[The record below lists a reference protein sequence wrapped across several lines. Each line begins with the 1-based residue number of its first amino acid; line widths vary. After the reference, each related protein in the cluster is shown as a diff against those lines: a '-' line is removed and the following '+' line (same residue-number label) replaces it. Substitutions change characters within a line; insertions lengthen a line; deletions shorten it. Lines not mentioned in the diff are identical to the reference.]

1 MSATNSERLG
11 PFARMSLFLRQVT
24 SELKKVVWP
33 TKDQLVTYTSV
44 VIVFVIIM
52 GFIIAVFDFAFVKLV
67 LVIFGQWLGKE
78 TIVSES
84 PFLEAVAPK
93 AEDAASSVVMEMPIS
108 NEEAIEA
115 IDTTYD
121 GAVDVDLDGE
131 VSTTSAD
138 ENFDLTEVVEAELA
152 PETADE
158 VVEVQET
165 PAEPEEAKIAEDED
179 PLVAFRARLDSQI
192 GDWFVIHSYAGFENR
207 VKQNL
212 ETRAVSLNMED
223 YIYEIN
229 VPSEEVTEIK
239 NGVRKQVK
247 RNKFPGYVLVR
258 MDLTDESW
266 GVVRHTPG
274 VTGFVGQGHNPAPL
288 SMDEAFEMLRP
299 SQQKAIASVATAAAA
314 SAGQKSGTGAK
325 IDIDLN
331 IGDSVT
337 VVDGPF
343 ATLHATISEINLD
356 GQKVVGLVEIFGRE
370 TPVELG
376 FNQIH
381 KN

>member
-1 MSATNSERLG
+1 M
-11 PFARMSLFLRQVT
+11 
-24 SELKKVVWP
+24 
-33 TKDQLVTYTSV
+33 
-44 VIVFVIIM
+44 
-52 GFIIAVFDFAFVKLV
+52 
-67 LVIFGQWLGKE
+67 
-78 TIVSES
+78 SES
-84 PFLEAVAPK
+84 PFLEAVAPQSD
-93 AEDAASSVVMEMPIS
+93 DALSSVAVDMPTS

-115 IDTTYD
+115 TDVAYD
-121 GAVDVDLDGE
+121 GATDVDLDGE

-138 ENFDLTEVVEAELA
+138 ENFDLTAVVEAELA
-152 PETADE
+152 TEE
-158 VVEVQET
+158 VAV
-165 PAEPEEAKIAEDED
+165 EEAPVEAAASEAVVADEDED
-179 PLVAFRARLDSQI
+179 PLVAFRARLESQI
-192 GDWFVIHSYAGFENR
+192 GEWFVIHSYAGFENR

-223 YIYEIN
+223 YIYEVN

-288 SMDEAFEMLRP
+288 SMDEAFDMLRP

-314 SAGQKSGTGAK
+314 SAGEKGGSASGAK

-356 GQKVVGLVEIFGRE
+356 AQKVVGLVEIFGRE

>member
-1 MSATNSERLG
+1 MSSA
-11 PFARMSLFLRQVT
+11 
-24 SELKKVVWP
+24 
-33 TKDQLVTYTSV
+33 
-44 VIVFVIIM
+44 VI
-52 GFIIAVFDFAFVKLV
+52 
-67 LVIFGQWLGKE
+67 
-78 TIVSES
+78 
-84 PFLEAVAPK
+84 
-93 AEDAASSVVMEMPIS
+93 EMPVS

-115 IDTTYD
+115 LDNAYD

-131 VSTTSAD
+131 VSSTSSD
-138 ENFDLTEVVEAELA
+138 DNFDLGEVIEAELA
-152 PETADE
+152 PEVAAE
-158 VVEVQET
+158 VTQVEET
-165 PAEPEEAKIAEDED
+165 PAVAEEAPVAEDED

-299 SQQKAIASVATAAAA
+299 SQQKAIASVATAAA
-314 SAGQKSGTGAK
+314 SAGQKSGSGAK

>member
-1 MSATNSERLG
+1 
-11 PFARMSLFLRQVT
+11 
-24 SELKKVVWP
+24 
-33 TKDQLVTYTSV
+33 
-44 VIVFVIIM
+44 
-52 GFIIAVFDFAFVKLV
+52 
-67 LVIFGQWLGKE
+67 
-78 TIVSES
+78 VSES
-84 PFLEAVAPK
+84 PFLEAVAPQ
-93 AEDAASSVVMEMPIS
+93 ADEVSSSVAVDMPTS

-115 IDTTYD
+115 TDVAYD
-121 GAVDVDLDGE
+121 GATDVDLDGE
-131 VSTTSAD
+131 VSTTPAE
-138 ENFDLTEVVEAELA
+138 ENFDLTAAVEAELA
-152 PETADE
+152 SDDVAE
-158 VVEVQET
+158 VAQ
-165 PAEPEEAKIAEDED
+165 EEAATSEEAPADEDED
-179 PLVAFRARLDSQI
+179 PVVAFRARLESQI
-192 GDWFVIHSYAGFENR
+192 GDWYVIHSYAGFENR

-212 ETRAVSLNMED
+212 ETRSVSLNMED
-223 YIYEIN
+223 YIYEVN

-288 SMDEAFEMLRP
+288 SIDEAFDMLRP
-299 SQQKAIASVATAAAA
+299 TQQKAIASVATAAAA
-314 SAGQKSGTGAK
+314 SASEKGTSASGAK

-356 GQKVVGLVEIFGRE
+356 AQKVVGLVEIFGRE

>member
-1 MSATNSERLG
+1 M
-11 PFARMSLFLRQVT
+11 
-24 SELKKVVWP
+24 
-33 TKDQLVTYTSV
+33 
-44 VIVFVIIM
+44 
-52 GFIIAVFDFAFVKLV
+52 
-67 LVIFGQWLGKE
+67 
-78 TIVSES
+78 SES

-93 AEDAASSVVMEMPIS
+93 AEDAMSSAVIEMPVS

-115 IDTTYD
+115 LDTAYD

-131 VSTTSAD
+131 VSSSSSD
-138 ENFDLTEVVEAELA
+138 DNFDLSEVIEAELA
-152 PETADE
+152 PEVAAE
-158 VVEVQET
+158 VTQVEET
-165 PAEPEEAKIAEDED
+165 PAVAEEAPVAEDED

-299 SQQKAIASVATAAAA
+299 SQQKAIASVATAAA
-314 SAGQKSGTGAK
+314 SAGQKSGSGAK

>member
-1 MSATNSERLG
+1 
-11 PFARMSLFLRQVT
+11 
-24 SELKKVVWP
+24 
-33 TKDQLVTYTSV
+33 
-44 VIVFVIIM
+44 
-52 GFIIAVFDFAFVKLV
+52 
-67 LVIFGQWLGKE
+67 
-78 TIVSES
+78 VSES

-93 AEDAASSVVMEMPIS
+93 AEDAMSSAVIEMPVS

-115 IDTTYD
+115 IDTAYD

-131 VSTTSAD
+131 VSTTSSD
-138 ENFDLTEVVEAELA
+138 DNFDLSEVIEAELA
-152 PETADE
+152 PEVTQ
-158 VVEVQET
+158 VEET
-165 PAEPEEAKIAEDED
+165 PAVAQEAPVAEDED

-299 SQQKAIASVATAAAA
+299 SQQKAIASVATAAA
-314 SAGQKSGTGAK
+314 SAGQKSGSGTK

>member
-1 MSATNSERLG
+1 M
-11 PFARMSLFLRQVT
+11 
-24 SELKKVVWP
+24 
-33 TKDQLVTYTSV
+33 
-44 VIVFVIIM
+44 
-52 GFIIAVFDFAFVKLV
+52 
-67 LVIFGQWLGKE
+67 
-78 TIVSES
+78 SES
-84 PFLEAVAPK
+84 PFLEAVAPQSD
-93 AEDAASSVVMEMPIS
+93 DALSSVAVDMPTS

-115 IDTTYD
+115 TDVAYD
-121 GAVDVDLDGE
+121 GATDVDLDGE

-138 ENFDLTEVVEAELA
+138 ENFDLSAVVEAELA
-152 PETADE
+152 TEE
-158 VVEVQET
+158 VAV
-165 PAEPEEAKIAEDED
+165 EEAPVEAAASEAVAADEDED
-179 PLVAFRARLDSQI
+179 PLVAFRARLESQI
-192 GDWFVIHSYAGFENR
+192 GEWFVIHSYAGFENR

-223 YIYEIN
+223 YIYEVN

-288 SMDEAFEMLRP
+288 SMDEAFDMLRP

-314 SAGQKSGTGAK
+314 SAGEKGGSASGAK

-356 GQKVVGLVEIFGRE
+356 AQKVVGLVEIFGRE

>member
-1 MSATNSERLG
+1 M
-11 PFARMSLFLRQVT
+11 
-24 SELKKVVWP
+24 
-33 TKDQLVTYTSV
+33 
-44 VIVFVIIM
+44 
-52 GFIIAVFDFAFVKLV
+52 
-67 LVIFGQWLGKE
+67 
-78 TIVSES
+78 SES
-84 PFLEAVAPK
+84 PFLEAVAPQ
-93 AEDAASSVVMEMPIS
+93 ADDALSSVAVDMPTS

-115 IDTTYD
+115 TDVAYD
-121 GAVDVDLDGE
+121 GATDVDLDGE

-138 ENFDLTEVVEAELA
+138 ENFDPSAVVEAELA
-152 PETADE
+152 TEE
-158 VVEVQET
+158 VGV
-165 PAEPEEAKIAEDED
+165 EEAPVEAAASEAVPAAEDED

-192 GDWFVIHSYAGFENR
+192 GEWFVIHSYAGFENR

-223 YIYEIN
+223 YIYEVN

-288 SMDEAFEMLRP
+288 SMDEAFDMLRP

-314 SAGQKSGTGAK
+314 SAGEKGGSASGAK

-356 GQKVVGLVEIFGRE
+356 AQKVVGLVEIFGRE

>member
-1 MSATNSERLG
+1 
-11 PFARMSLFLRQVT
+11 
-24 SELKKVVWP
+24 
-33 TKDQLVTYTSV
+33 
-44 VIVFVIIM
+44 
-52 GFIIAVFDFAFVKLV
+52 
-67 LVIFGQWLGKE
+67 
-78 TIVSES
+78 VSES
-84 PFLEAVAPK
+84 PFLEAVAPQ
-93 AEDAASSVVMEMPIS
+93 ADDAASSIAVDLPTS

-115 IDTTYD
+115 NDVAYD
-121 GAVDVDLDGE
+121 GATDVDLDGE

-138 ENFDLTEVVEAELA
+138 ENFDLSAVVEAELA
-152 PETADE
+152 TEE
-158 VVEVQET
+158 VATEEV
-165 PAEPEEAKIAEDED
+165 AVEEAPVEAAASEAAPDAEDED

-192 GDWFVIHSYAGFENR
+192 GEWFVIHSYAGFENR

-223 YIYEIN
+223 YIYEVN

-288 SMDEAFEMLRP
+288 SMDEAFDMLRP

-314 SAGQKSGTGAK
+314 SAGEKGGSASGAK

-356 GQKVVGLVEIFGRE
+356 AQKVVGLVEIFGRE

>member
-1 MSATNSERLG
+1 M
-11 PFARMSLFLRQVT
+11 
-24 SELKKVVWP
+24 
-33 TKDQLVTYTSV
+33 
-44 VIVFVIIM
+44 
-52 GFIIAVFDFAFVKLV
+52 
-67 LVIFGQWLGKE
+67 
-78 TIVSES
+78 SES
-84 PFLEAVAPK
+84 PFLEAVAPQTD
-93 AEDAASSVVMEMPIS
+93 DALSSVAVDMPTS

-115 IDTTYD
+115 TDVAYD
-121 GAVDVDLDGE
+121 GATDVDLDGE

-138 ENFDLTEVVEAELA
+138 ENFDLTAVVEAELA
-152 PETADE
+152 TEE
-158 VVEVQET
+158 VAVEEA
-165 PAEPEEAKIAEDED
+165 PAEAAAPEAVAADEDED
-179 PLVAFRARLDSQI
+179 PLVAFRARLESQI
-192 GDWFVIHSYAGFENR
+192 GEWFVIHSYAGFENR

-223 YIYEIN
+223 YIYEVN

-288 SMDEAFEMLRP
+288 SMDEAFDMLRP

-314 SAGQKSGTGAK
+314 SAGEKGGSASGAK

-356 GQKVVGLVEIFGRE
+356 AQKVVGLVEIFGRE

>member
-1 MSATNSERLG
+1 
-11 PFARMSLFLRQVT
+11 
-24 SELKKVVWP
+24 
-33 TKDQLVTYTSV
+33 
-44 VIVFVIIM
+44 
-52 GFIIAVFDFAFVKLV
+52 
-67 LVIFGQWLGKE
+67 
-78 TIVSES
+78 VSES
-84 PFLEAVAPK
+84 PFLEAVAPQ
-93 AEDAASSVVMEMPIS
+93 ADDVSSSVAVEMPIS

-115 IDTTYD
+115 TDVAYD
-121 GAVDVDLDGE
+121 GATDVDLDGE
-131 VSTTSAD
+131 VSTTSAED
-138 ENFDLTEVVEAELA
+138 NFDLSAAVEAELA
-152 PETADE
+152 TEEVVSEEVVSEE
-158 VVEVQET
+158 VVEDAASDEA
-165 PAEPEEAKIAEDED
+165 PADED

-223 YIYEIN
+223 YIYEVN

-288 SMDEAFEMLRP
+288 SMDEAFDMLRP
-299 SQQKAIASVATAAAA
+299 TQQKAIASVATAAAA
-314 SAGQKSGTGAK
+314 SASEKGGNATGAK

-356 GQKVVGLVEIFGRE
+356 AQKVVGLVEIFGRE

>member
-1 MSATNSERLG
+1 M
-11 PFARMSLFLRQVT
+11 
-24 SELKKVVWP
+24 
-33 TKDQLVTYTSV
+33 
-44 VIVFVIIM
+44 
-52 GFIIAVFDFAFVKLV
+52 
-67 LVIFGQWLGKE
+67 
-78 TIVSES
+78 SES
-84 PFLEAVAPK
+84 PFLEAVAPQ
-93 AEDAASSVVMEMPIS
+93 ADDALSSVAVDMPTS

-115 IDTTYD
+115 TDVAYD
-121 GAVDVDLDGE
+121 GATDVDLDGE

-138 ENFDLTEVVEAELA
+138 ENFDLTAVVEAELA
-152 PETADE
+152 TEDVA
-158 VVEVQET
+158 V
-165 PAEPEEAKIAEDED
+165 EEAPVEAAASEAVAADEDED
-179 PLVAFRARLDSQI
+179 PLVAFRARLESQI
-192 GDWFVIHSYAGFENR
+192 GEWFVIHSYAGFENR

-223 YIYEIN
+223 YIYEVN

-288 SMDEAFEMLRP
+288 SMDEAFDMLRP

-314 SAGQKSGTGAK
+314 SAGEKGGSASGAK

-356 GQKVVGLVEIFGRE
+356 AQKVVGLVEIFGRE

>member
-1 MSATNSERLG
+1 M
-11 PFARMSLFLRQVT
+11 
-24 SELKKVVWP
+24 
-33 TKDQLVTYTSV
+33 
-44 VIVFVIIM
+44 
-52 GFIIAVFDFAFVKLV
+52 
-67 LVIFGQWLGKE
+67 
-78 TIVSES
+78 SES

-93 AEDAASSVVMEMPIS
+93 TDDALSSVAVDMSTS

-115 IDTTYD
+115 TDVAYD
-121 GAVDVDLDGE
+121 GATDVDLDGE

-138 ENFDLTEVVEAELA
+138 ENFDLTAVVEAELA
-152 PETADE
+152 TEE
-158 VVEVQET
+158 VAV
-165 PAEPEEAKIAEDED
+165 EEAPVEAAASEAAPAAEDED
-179 PLVAFRARLDSQI
+179 PLVAFRARLESQI
-192 GDWFVIHSYAGFENR
+192 GEWFVIHSYAGFENR

-223 YIYEIN
+223 YIYEVN

-288 SMDEAFEMLRP
+288 SMDEAFDMLRP

-314 SAGQKSGTGAK
+314 SAGEKGGSASGAK

-356 GQKVVGLVEIFGRE
+356 AQKVVGLVEIFGRE

>member
-1 MSATNSERLG
+1 M
-11 PFARMSLFLRQVT
+11 
-24 SELKKVVWP
+24 
-33 TKDQLVTYTSV
+33 
-44 VIVFVIIM
+44 
-52 GFIIAVFDFAFVKLV
+52 
-67 LVIFGQWLGKE
+67 
-78 TIVSES
+78 SES
-84 PFLEAVAPK
+84 PFLEAVAPQTD
-93 AEDAASSVVMEMPIS
+93 DALSSVAVDMPTS

-115 IDTTYD
+115 TDVAYD
-121 GAVDVDLDGE
+121 GATDVDLDGE

-138 ENFDLTEVVEAELA
+138 ENFDLSAVVEAELA
-152 PETADE
+152 T
-158 VVEVQET
+158 
-165 PAEPEEAKIAEDED
+165 EEAPVEEAPVEAAASEAAPDAEDED

-192 GDWFVIHSYAGFENR
+192 GEWFVIHSYAGFENR

-223 YIYEIN
+223 YIYEVN

-288 SMDEAFEMLRP
+288 SMDEAFDMLRP

-314 SAGQKSGTGAK
+314 SAGEKGGSASGAK

-356 GQKVVGLVEIFGRE
+356 AQKVVGLVEIFGRE

>member
-1 MSATNSERLG
+1 M
-11 PFARMSLFLRQVT
+11 
-24 SELKKVVWP
+24 
-33 TKDQLVTYTSV
+33 
-44 VIVFVIIM
+44 
-52 GFIIAVFDFAFVKLV
+52 
-67 LVIFGQWLGKE
+67 
-78 TIVSES
+78 SES
-84 PFLEAVAPK
+84 PFLEAVAPQT
-93 AEDAASSVVMEMPIS
+93 DDASSSVAVDMPTS

-115 IDTTYD
+115 TDVAYD
-121 GAVDVDLDGE
+121 GATDVDLDGE

-138 ENFDLTEVVEAELA
+138 ENFDLSAVVEAELA
-152 PETADE
+152 TEE
-158 VVEVQET
+158 VAV
-165 PAEPEEAKIAEDED
+165 EEAPVEAAASEAAPADEDED

-192 GDWFVIHSYAGFENR
+192 GEWFVIHSYAGFENR

-223 YIYEIN
+223 YIYEVN

-288 SMDEAFEMLRP
+288 SMDEAFDMLRP

-314 SAGQKSGTGAK
+314 SAGEKGGSASGAK

-356 GQKVVGLVEIFGRE
+356 AQKVVGLVEIFGRE

>member
-1 MSATNSERLG
+1 M
-11 PFARMSLFLRQVT
+11 
-24 SELKKVVWP
+24 
-33 TKDQLVTYTSV
+33 
-44 VIVFVIIM
+44 
-52 GFIIAVFDFAFVKLV
+52 
-67 LVIFGQWLGKE
+67 
-78 TIVSES
+78 SES

-93 AEDAASSVVMEMPIS
+93 ADDAESTVAVDMPVS

-115 IDTTYD
+115 TDVAYD
-121 GAVDVDLDGE
+121 GAVDVDIDGE

-152 PETADE
+152 TE
-158 VVEVQET
+158 VV
-165 PAEPEEAKIAEDED
+165 AEPEEAVVAEVATEEPAATEEPSEDED
-179 PLVAFRARLDSQI
+179 PVAAFRARLESQI
-192 GDWFVIHSYAGFENR
+192 GEWFVIHSYAGFENR

-212 ETRAVSLNMED
+212 ETRSVSLNMED
-223 YIYEIN
+223 YIYEVN

-288 SMDEAFEMLRP
+288 SMDEAFDMLRP
-299 SQQKAIASVATAAAA
+299 TQQKAIASVATAAAA
-314 SAGQKSGTGAK
+314 SASEKGTGASGAK

-356 GQKVVGLVEIFGRE
+356 AQKVVGLVEIFGRE

>member
-1 MSATNSERLG
+1 M
-11 PFARMSLFLRQVT
+11 
-24 SELKKVVWP
+24 
-33 TKDQLVTYTSV
+33 
-44 VIVFVIIM
+44 
-52 GFIIAVFDFAFVKLV
+52 
-67 LVIFGQWLGKE
+67 
-78 TIVSES
+78 SES

-93 AEDAASSVVMEMPIS
+93 VEEPISSAFVETPFS

-115 IDTTYD
+115 IDSTYD
-121 GAVDVDLDGE
+121 GAVDVDVDGA
-131 VSTTSAD
+131 VSTTSSD
-138 ENFDLTEVVEAELA
+138 ENFDLSELVEAELA
-152 PETADE
+152 PEVTDE
-158 VVEVQET
+158 VAEV
-165 PAEPEEAKIAEDED
+165 AEKAEVTEDED

-223 YIYEIN
+223 YIYEVN

-288 SMDEAFEMLRP
+288 AMDEAFEMLRP
-299 SQQKAIASVATAAAA
+299 SQQKAIASVATSAAY
-314 SAGQKSGTGAK
+314 AGQKSASGAK

>member
-1 MSATNSERLG
+1 M
-11 PFARMSLFLRQVT
+11 
-24 SELKKVVWP
+24 
-33 TKDQLVTYTSV
+33 
-44 VIVFVIIM
+44 
-52 GFIIAVFDFAFVKLV
+52 
-67 LVIFGQWLGKE
+67 
-78 TIVSES
+78 
-84 PFLEAVAPK
+84 
-93 AEDAASSVVMEMPIS
+93 
-108 NEEAIEA
+108 
-115 IDTTYD
+115 
-121 GAVDVDLDGE
+121 
-131 VSTTSAD
+131 
-138 ENFDLTEVVEAELA
+138 
-152 PETADE
+152 
-158 VVEVQET
+158 
-165 PAEPEEAKIAEDED
+165 
-179 PLVAFRARLDSQI
+179 
-192 GDWFVIHSYAGFENR
+192 
-207 VKQNL
+207 
-212 ETRAVSLNMED
+212 
-223 YIYEIN
+223 N

-288 SMDEAFEMLRP
+288 SMDEAFDMLRP
-299 SQQKAIASVATAAAA
+299 TQQKAIASVATAAAA
-314 SAGQKSGTGAK
+314 SASEKGISASGAK

-356 GQKVVGLVEIFGRE
+356 AQKVVGLVEIFGRE

>member
-1 MSATNSERLG
+1 M
-11 PFARMSLFLRQVT
+11 
-24 SELKKVVWP
+24 
-33 TKDQLVTYTSV
+33 
-44 VIVFVIIM
+44 
-52 GFIIAVFDFAFVKLV
+52 
-67 LVIFGQWLGKE
+67 
-78 TIVSES
+78 SES
-84 PFLEAVAPK
+84 PFLEAVAPQ
-93 AEDAASSVVMEMPIS
+93 ADDVSSSVAVDMPIS

-115 IDTTYD
+115 TDVAYD
-121 GAVDVDLDGE
+121 GATDVDLDGE
-131 VSTTSAD
+131 VSTTSAED
-138 ENFDLTEVVEAELA
+138 NFDLSAAIEAEIATEEPASEEVVAEEIVSEETTTDAVVVSDEA
-152 PETADE
+152 P
-158 VVEVQET
+158 V
-165 PAEPEEAKIAEDED
+165 DED
-179 PLVAFRARLDSQI
+179 PLVAFRARLESQI

-223 YIYEIN
+223 YIYEVN
-229 VPSEEVTEIK
+229 VPTEDVTEIK

-288 SMDEAFEMLRP
+288 SMDEAFDMLRP
-299 SQQKAIASVATAAAA
+299 TQQKAIASVATAAAA
-314 SAGQKSGTGAK
+314 SASEKGGNSSGAK

-356 GQKVVGLVEIFGRE
+356 AQKVVGLVEIFGRE

>member
-1 MSATNSERLG
+1 
-11 PFARMSLFLRQVT
+11 
-24 SELKKVVWP
+24 
-33 TKDQLVTYTSV
+33 
-44 VIVFVIIM
+44 
-52 GFIIAVFDFAFVKLV
+52 
-67 LVIFGQWLGKE
+67 
-78 TIVSES
+78 VSES

-93 AEDAASSVVMEMPIS
+93 AEDAMSSAVIEMPVS

-115 IDTTYD
+115 LDTAYD

-131 VSTTSAD
+131 VSSSSSD
-138 ENFDLTEVVEAELA
+138 DNFDLSEVIEAELA
-152 PETADE
+152 PEVAAE
-158 VVEVQET
+158 VTQVEET
-165 PAEPEEAKIAEDED
+165 PAVAEEAPVAEDED

-299 SQQKAIASVATAAAA
+299 SQQKAIASVATAAA
-314 SAGQKSGTGAK
+314 SAGQKSGSGAK

>member
-1 MSATNSERLG
+1 M
-11 PFARMSLFLRQVT
+11 
-24 SELKKVVWP
+24 
-33 TKDQLVTYTSV
+33 
-44 VIVFVIIM
+44 
-52 GFIIAVFDFAFVKLV
+52 
-67 LVIFGQWLGKE
+67 
-78 TIVSES
+78 SES
-84 PFLEAVAPK
+84 PFLEAVAPQS
-93 AEDAASSVVMEMPIS
+93 DDASSSVAVDMPTT
-108 NEEAIEA
+108 NEDAIEA
-115 IDTTYD
+115 NDVAYD
-121 GAVDVDLDGE
+121 GATDVDIDGE

-138 ENFDLTEVVEAELA
+138 ENFDLSEVVEAEL
-152 PETADE
+152 ETEE
-158 VVEVQET
+158 VVV
-165 PAEPEEAKIAEDED
+165 EEALVAAATSEEAATDEDED
-179 PLVAFRARLDSQI
+179 PVVAFRARLESQI
-192 GDWFVIHSYAGFENR
+192 GEWYVIHSYAGFENR

-223 YIYEIN
+223 YIYEVN

-288 SMDEAFEMLRP
+288 SIDEAFDMLRP
-299 SQQKAIASVATAAAA
+299 TQQKAIASVATAAAA
-314 SAGQKSGTGAK
+314 SASEKGTSASGAK

-356 GQKVVGLVEIFGRE
+356 AQKVVGLVEIFGRE

>member
-1 MSATNSERLG
+1 M
-11 PFARMSLFLRQVT
+11 
-24 SELKKVVWP
+24 
-33 TKDQLVTYTSV
+33 
-44 VIVFVIIM
+44 
-52 GFIIAVFDFAFVKLV
+52 
-67 LVIFGQWLGKE
+67 
-78 TIVSES
+78 SES
-84 PFLEAVAPK
+84 PFLEAVATQ
-93 AEDAASSVVMEMPIS
+93 ADDAASSVAIHMPTS

-115 IDTTYD
+115 TDVAYD
-121 GAVDVDLDGE
+121 GATDVDLDGE

-138 ENFDLTEVVEAELA
+138 ENFDLTAVVEAELA
-152 PETADE
+152 TEE
-158 VVEVQET
+158 VAV
-165 PAEPEEAKIAEDED
+165 EEAPVAAAASEEAPADEDED
-179 PLVAFRARLDSQI
+179 PLVAFRARLESQI
-192 GDWFVIHSYAGFENR
+192 GEWFVIHSYAGFENR

-212 ETRAVSLNMED
+212 ETRSVSLNMED
-223 YIYEIN
+223 YIYEVN

-288 SMDEAFEMLRP
+288 SMDEAFDMLRP

-314 SAGQKSGTGAK
+314 SAGEKGGSASGAK

-356 GQKVVGLVEIFGRE
+356 AQKVVGLVEIFGRE

>member
-1 MSATNSERLG
+1 
-11 PFARMSLFLRQVT
+11 
-24 SELKKVVWP
+24 
-33 TKDQLVTYTSV
+33 
-44 VIVFVIIM
+44 
-52 GFIIAVFDFAFVKLV
+52 
-67 LVIFGQWLGKE
+67 
-78 TIVSES
+78 VSES
-84 PFLEAVAPK
+84 PFLEAVAPQ
-93 AEDAASSVVMEMPIS
+93 ADDAMSSIAVDMPVS

-115 IDTTYD
+115 TDIAYD
-121 GAVDVDLDGE
+121 GAVDVDIDGE

-138 ENFDLTEVVEAELA
+138 ENFDLSGAVEAELA
-152 PETADE
+152 PDTEVETEDPEAEVEPEVVVAETATE
-158 VVEVQET
+158 
-165 PAEPEEAKIAEDED
+165 EPSEDED
-179 PLVAFRARLDSQI
+179 PVAAFRARLESQI

-212 ETRAVSLNMED
+212 ETRSVSLNMED
-223 YIYEIN
+223 YIYEVN
-229 VPSEEVTEIK
+229 VPTEEVTEIK

-288 SMDEAFEMLRP
+288 SMDEAFDMLRP
-299 SQQKAIASVATAAAA
+299 TQQKAIASVATAAAA
-314 SAGQKSGTGAK
+314 SASEKGTGASGAK

-343 ATLHATISEINLD
+343 ATLHATICEINLD
-356 GQKVVGLVEIFGRE
+356 AQKVVGLVEIFGRE

>member
-1 MSATNSERLG
+1 M
-11 PFARMSLFLRQVT
+11 
-24 SELKKVVWP
+24 P
-33 TKDQLVTYTSV
+33 T
-44 VIVFVIIM
+44 
-52 GFIIAVFDFAFVKLV
+52 
-67 LVIFGQWLGKE
+67 
-78 TIVSES
+78 
-84 PFLEAVAPK
+84 
-93 AEDAASSVVMEMPIS
+93 S

-115 IDTTYD
+115 TDVAYD
-121 GAVDVDLDGE
+121 GATDVDLDGE

-138 ENFDLTEVVEAELA
+138 ENFDLTAVVEAELA
-152 PETADE
+152 TEE
-158 VVEVQET
+158 VAV
-165 PAEPEEAKIAEDED
+165 EEAPVEAAASEAVAADEDED
-179 PLVAFRARLDSQI
+179 PLVAFRARLESQI
-192 GDWFVIHSYAGFENR
+192 GEWFVIHSYAGFENR

-223 YIYEIN
+223 YIYEVN

-288 SMDEAFEMLRP
+288 SMDEAFDMLRP
-299 SQQKAIASVATAAAA
+299 SKQKAIASVATAAAA
-314 SAGQKSGTGAK
+314 SAGEKGGSASGAK

-356 GQKVVGLVEIFGRE
+356 AQKVVGLVEIFGRE

>member
-1 MSATNSERLG
+1 M
-11 PFARMSLFLRQVT
+11 
-24 SELKKVVWP
+24 
-33 TKDQLVTYTSV
+33 
-44 VIVFVIIM
+44 
-52 GFIIAVFDFAFVKLV
+52 
-67 LVIFGQWLGKE
+67 
-78 TIVSES
+78 SES
-84 PFLEAVAPK
+84 PFLEAVAPQ
-93 AEDAASSVVMEMPIS
+93 ADDAVSSVAVDMPIS

-115 IDTTYD
+115 TDVAYD
-121 GAVDVDLDGE
+121 GASDVDLDGE
-131 VSTTSAD
+131 VSTTSPE
-138 ENFDLTEVVEAELA
+138 ENFDLSAAIEAELA
-152 PETADE
+152 TEEVAVEATVAEAVTSDE
-158 VVEVQET
+158 A
-165 PAEPEEAKIAEDED
+165 PAEDED
-179 PLVAFRARLDSQI
+179 PVVAFRARLESQI

-212 ETRAVSLNMED
+212 ETRSVSLNMED
-223 YIYEIN
+223 YIYEVN
-229 VPSEEVTEIK
+229 VPTEEVTEIK

-288 SMDEAFEMLRP
+288 SMDEAFDMLRP
-299 SQQKAIASVATAAAA
+299 TQQKAIASVATAAAA
-314 SAGQKSGTGAK
+314 SAGEKGSSGTK

-356 GQKVVGLVEIFGRE
+356 AQKVVGLVEIFGRE

>member
-1 MSATNSERLG
+1 M
-11 PFARMSLFLRQVT
+11 
-24 SELKKVVWP
+24 
-33 TKDQLVTYTSV
+33 
-44 VIVFVIIM
+44 
-52 GFIIAVFDFAFVKLV
+52 
-67 LVIFGQWLGKE
+67 
-78 TIVSES
+78 SES
-84 PFLEAVAPK
+84 PFLEAVAPQ
-93 AEDAASSVVMEMPIS
+93 ADDALSSVAVDMPTS

-115 IDTTYD
+115 TDVAYD
-121 GAVDVDLDGE
+121 GATDVDLDGE

-138 ENFDLTEVVEAELA
+138 ENFDLSAVVEAELA
-152 PETADE
+152 TEEVAVDE
-158 VVEVQET
+158 APVEAAASEAA
-165 PAEPEEAKIAEDED
+165 PAAEDED

-192 GDWFVIHSYAGFENR
+192 GEWFVIHSYAGFENR

-223 YIYEIN
+223 YIYEVN

-288 SMDEAFEMLRP
+288 SMDEAFDMLRP

-314 SAGQKSGTGAK
+314 SAGEKGGSASGAK

-356 GQKVVGLVEIFGRE
+356 AQKVVGLVEIFGRE
-370 TPVELG
+370 TPLELG

>member
-1 MSATNSERLG
+1 M
-11 PFARMSLFLRQVT
+11 
-24 SELKKVVWP
+24 
-33 TKDQLVTYTSV
+33 
-44 VIVFVIIM
+44 
-52 GFIIAVFDFAFVKLV
+52 
-67 LVIFGQWLGKE
+67 
-78 TIVSES
+78 SES
-84 PFLEAVAPK
+84 PFLEAVAPQTD
-93 AEDAASSVVMEMPIS
+93 DALSSVAVDMPTS

-115 IDTTYD
+115 TDVAYD
-121 GAVDVDLDGE
+121 GATDVDLDGE

-138 ENFDLTEVVEAELA
+138 ENFDLSAVVEAELA
-152 PETADE
+152 TEEVAVEEAPVEAAASE
-158 VVEVQET
+158 VV
-165 PAEPEEAKIAEDED
+165 AADEDED
-179 PLVAFRARLDSQI
+179 PLVAFRARLESQI
-192 GDWFVIHSYAGFENR
+192 GEWFVIHSYAGFENR

-223 YIYEIN
+223 YIYEVN

-288 SMDEAFEMLRP
+288 SMDEAFDMLRP

-314 SAGQKSGTGAK
+314 SAGEKGGSASGAK

-356 GQKVVGLVEIFGRE
+356 AQKVVGLVEIFGRE

>member
-1 MSATNSERLG
+1 
-11 PFARMSLFLRQVT
+11 
-24 SELKKVVWP
+24 
-33 TKDQLVTYTSV
+33 
-44 VIVFVIIM
+44 
-52 GFIIAVFDFAFVKLV
+52 
-67 LVIFGQWLGKE
+67 
-78 TIVSES
+78 VSES
-84 PFLEAVAPK
+84 PFLEAVAPQ
-93 AEDAASSVVMEMPIS
+93 ADDAASSVAVDMPTS

-115 IDTTYD
+115 TDVAYD
-121 GAVDVDLDGE
+121 GATDVDLDGE
-131 VSTTSAD
+131 VSTTSTE
-138 ENFDLTEVVEAELA
+138 ENFDLSPVVEAELA
-152 PETADE
+152 TEE
-158 VVEVQET
+158 VAV
-165 PAEPEEAKIAEDED
+165 EEAPVEAAASEEASADEDED
-179 PLVAFRARLDSQI
+179 PVVAFRARLESQI
-192 GDWFVIHSYAGFENR
+192 GEWYVIHSYAGFENR

-212 ETRAVSLNMED
+212 ETRSVSLNMED
-223 YIYEIN
+223 YIYEVN

-288 SMDEAFEMLRP
+288 SMDEAFDMLRP
-299 SQQKAIASVATAAAA
+299 TQQKAIASVATAAAA
-314 SAGQKSGTGAK
+314 SASEKGTSASGAK

-356 GQKVVGLVEIFGRE
+356 AQKVVGLVEIFGRE

>member
-1 MSATNSERLG
+1 
-11 PFARMSLFLRQVT
+11 
-24 SELKKVVWP
+24 
-33 TKDQLVTYTSV
+33 
-44 VIVFVIIM
+44 
-52 GFIIAVFDFAFVKLV
+52 
-67 LVIFGQWLGKE
+67 
-78 TIVSES
+78 VSES
-84 PFLEAVAPK
+84 PFLEAVAPQSD
-93 AEDAASSVVMEMPIS
+93 DALSSVAVDMPTS

-115 IDTTYD
+115 TDVAYD
-121 GAVDVDLDGE
+121 GATDVDLDGE

-138 ENFDLTEVVEAELA
+138 ENFDLTAVVEAELA
-152 PETADE
+152 TEE
-158 VVEVQET
+158 VAV
-165 PAEPEEAKIAEDED
+165 EEAPVEAAASEAVVADEDED
-179 PLVAFRARLDSQI
+179 PLVAFRARLESQI
-192 GDWFVIHSYAGFENR
+192 GEWFVIHSYAGFENR

-223 YIYEIN
+223 YIYEVN

-288 SMDEAFEMLRP
+288 SMDEAFDMLRP

-314 SAGQKSGTGAK
+314 SAGEKGGSASGAK

-356 GQKVVGLVEIFGRE
+356 AQKVVGLVEIFGRE